1 MSKKIYYISQ
11 NNFNEKS
18 HDLPNIY
25 FKKNF
30 EELQIYNYNE
40 ITNFIEKNNNKN
52 TFLIFY
58 NQDNIKMQDIYI
70 QLSKYLNNF
79 NNLKINIIFFLFDF
93 WIIGHPFNDKLN
105 KIIYNAK
112 NYKIIMFPLIEELNF
127 FHNNNYNL
135 YKGNLITFPFWTS
148 YNNSFIN
155 FNNNPLNKILVS
167 GRITK
172 HYPERNKIIKF
183 NYTEILKYNMLDLNN
198 NNNNYNNILNKY
210 LCCFNSSVYVKQK
223 NATKQY
229 KINNLLLKTFE
240 ILASGS
246 LLLMPL
252 EDEKLLNKNG
262 LYHNNNC
269 YLIDLNKDDIFIQ
282 NEINYIMNINNR
294 NEINKIR
301 LNGQQFAKNNLN
313 SEKKFNEFIKI
324 INNIYD

>member
-30 EELQIYNYNE
+30 EELQIYNDNE

-135 YKGNLITFPFWTS
+135 YKSNLITFPFWTS

>member
-30 EELQIYNYNE
+30 EELQIYNDNE

-135 YKGNLITFPFWTS
+135 YKSNLITFPFWTS

-223 NATKQY
+223 NAKKQY
-229 KINNLLLKTFE
+229 KINNLWRWFV
-240 ILASGS
+240 
-246 LLLMPL
+246 
-252 EDEKLLNKNG
+252 
-262 LYHNNNC
+262 
-269 YLIDLNKDDIFIQ
+269 
-282 NEINYIMNINNR
+282 
-294 NEINKIR
+294 
-301 LNGQQFAKNNLN
+301 
-313 SEKKFNEFIKI
+313 
-324 INNIYD
+324 